1 MDNLEPNISNKSSDF
16 FESDADIAKRL
27 AKDKKSKEVEKL
39 GEPIQIT
46 SKVLSMKLV
55 QAENPKYA
63 YVTESGF
70 IIRKI
75 NLEVILLIFQIKKK
89 KIKKE
94 KRKKERKLGIKFL

>member
-1 MDNLEPNISNKSSDF
+1 MEANISNKGSDF

-63 YVTESGF
+63 YITESGF
-70 IIRKI
+70 IIRKV
-75 NLEVILLIFQIKKK
+75 NLEVINLFFFFFLKKVIF
-89 KIKKE
+89 
-94 KRKKERKLGIKFL
+94 